1 MSDEIV
7 KTRNGNDGMRIE
19 TVHVSK
25 IKANK
30 FQPRKTTD
38 AEKME
43 ELKESVGSLGIID
56 PIMVRPIEG
65 GEYEIIK
72 GHRRFDVL
80 AGQGK
85 KMITVLVKEGVDD
98 NRSALE
104 AFISNECRSD
114 LDPFERAAAIRK
126 IEEIY
131 GTENLGELSRIIGMK
146 REAIRNVLKF
156 EKLSE
161 PVRNMVKTGE
171 INQYQAFRV
180 AEVVDINHSD
190 EKLANVIN
198 GSGLSP
204 EETSKI
210 VVAVKEAPKPI
221 KEAILDQRID
231 PRDAITI
238 MENRIP
244 EDMAE
249 AVVEE
254 LEERKARRDAHNR
267 VEKESDAATLSGRM
281 TPSKFKRLKSED
293 EKAYD
298 RVMSWRDQFFIQP
311 VSLVYDIQDDDLRQ
325 SAMKALESVIDKATI
340 MVRKAQVK
348 DGYDIPAED
357 LEVYR

>member
-1 MSDEIV
+1 MSDGIV
-7 KTRNGNDGMRIE
+7 NTKKGNDGMRIE
-19 TVHVSK
+19 TVHISK

-43 ELKESVGSLGIID
+43 ELKESVGSVGMID

-80 AGQGK
+80 TEQGK

-126 IEEIY
+126 VQELYNIKKERDLATFLGMSYWALKEALVY
-131 GTENLGELSRIIGMK
+131 ENLSDDVKELVRGGEL
-146 REAIRNVLKF
+146 
-156 EKLSE
+156 
-161 PVRNMVKTGE
+161 
-171 INQYQAFRV
+171 NQYQAGKIR
-180 AEVVDINHSD
+180 DIPNFD
-190 EKLANVIN
+190 EQMKMARVIN
-198 GSGLSP
+198 KNALNP
-204 EETSKI
+204 LETQK
-210 VVAVKEAPKPI
+210 AVKAVNKAPEPI

-238 MENRIP
+238 MENNIP

-254 LEERKARRDAHNR
+254 LEERKARRDAHNAI
-267 VEKESDAATLSGRM
+267 EKEADAATLSGRM
-281 TPSKFKRLKSED
+281 TTTQFKRLKSED

-311 VSLVYDIQDDDLRQ
+311 VSLVYDIQDGNLRQ

>member
-1 MSDEIV
+1 MSDGIV
-7 KTRNGNDGMRIE
+7 NTKKGNDGMRIE
-19 TVHVSK
+19 TVHISK

-43 ELKESVGSLGIID
+43 ELKESVGSVGMID

-126 IEEIY
+126 VQELY
-131 GTENLGELSRIIGMK
+131 GLERK
-146 REAIRNVLKF
+146 RELAKF
-156 EKLSE
+156 LGMNENTLTKALEFEQLGE
-161 PVRNMVKTGE
+161 PVREMVRNGKVAVF
-171 INQYQAFRV
+171 QAAKILDIPDFRV
-180 AEVVDINHSD
+180 QKQLAEIAS
-190 EKLANVIN
+190 EN
-198 GSGLSP
+198 GLDP
-204 EETSKI
+204 TEIFKT
-210 VVAVKEAPKPI
+210 VQAVKNGPAPI
-221 KEAILDQRID
+221 KDAILDQRID

-238 MENRIP
+238 MENKIP

-254 LEERKARRDAHNR
+254 LEERKARRDAHNTI
-267 VEKESDAATLSGRM
+267 EKGADAATLSGRM

>member
-1 MSDEIV
+1 MSDRIV
-7 KTRNGNDGMRIE
+7 NTRNGNDGMRIE
-19 TVHVSK
+19 TIHISK
-25 IKANK
+25 VKANK
-30 FQPRKTTD
+30 FQPRKTAD
-38 AEKME
+38 PEKME
-43 ELKESVGSLGIID
+43 ELKESVGSVGMID

-80 AGQGK
+80 TEQGK

-126 IEEIY
+126 VQELYGLKNKREISSFLGMPY
-131 GTENLGELSRIIGMK
+131 RALDHALSYENLCEDVKELV
-146 REAIRNVLKF
+146 RE
-156 EKLSE
+156 
-161 PVRNMVKTGE
+161 GE
-171 INQYQAFRV
+171 INQYQAEKITDIGNFDDQCKMARV
-180 AEVVDINHSD
+180 LKKNALNP
-190 EKLANVIN
+190 L
-198 GSGLSP
+198 
-204 EETSKI
+204 ETQK
-210 VVAVKEAPKPI
+210 AVSAVNNAPKPI

-238 MENRIP
+238 MENDIP

-254 LEERKARRDAHNR
+254 LEERKARRDAHNAI
-267 VEKESDAATLSGRM
+267 EKEADAATLSGRM
-281 TPSKFKRLKSED
+281 TPTQFKRLKSED

-298 RVMSWRDQFFIQP
+298 RVMSWKDQFFIQP
-311 VSLVYDIQDDDLRQ
+311 VSLVYDIQDDALRQ
-325 SAMKALESVIDKATI
+325 SAMKALGSVIDKAST

-348 DGYDIPAED
+348 DGYEIPAED
-357 LEVYR
+357 LEAYR

>member
-7 KTRNGNDGMRIE
+7 KPRNGNDGMRIE
-19 TVHVSK
+19 TIHISK

-38 AEKME
+38 AEKMD

-56 PIMVRPIEG
+56 PIMVRPTGG

-80 AGQGK
+80 TGQGK
-85 KMITVLVKEGVDD
+85 KMVTVLVKEGVDD

-126 IEEIY
+126 VQELY
-131 GTENLGELSRIIGMK
+131 GLKKKADIARFLGMSHEALLKALSY
-146 REAIRNVLKF
+146 
-156 EKLSE
+156 EKLSDVIKE
-161 PVRNMVKTGE
+161 RVRSGE
-171 INQYQAFRV
+171 ITQYQAEKIV
-180 AEVVDINHSD
+180 GIYDSD
-190 EKLANVIN
+190 EQTRMANVVN
-198 GSGLSP
+198 KNALDVL
-204 EETSKI
+204 ETQK
-210 VVAVKEAPKPI
+210 AVKAVNEAPKSI

-238 MENRIP
+238 MENKIP

-254 LEERKARRDAHNR
+254 LEERKARRDAHNAI
-267 VEKESDAATLSGRM
+267 EKEADAATLSGRM
-281 TPSKFKRLKSED
+281 TPTQFKRLKSED

-311 VSLVYDIQDDDLRQ
+311 ISLVYEIQDDNLRR
-325 SAMKALESVIDKATI
+325 SAMEALNTIAEKASA
-340 MVRKAQVK
+340 MYRKAAVK
-348 DGYDIPAED
+348 DGYEIPAED